1 MISLSYPFDNSAILK
16 NKRSIKKELLASGAS
31 RIKKKIAVLGGSTT
45 NEIVNILE
53 LFLLNYGIEP
63 EFYQSEYAQYWQDAV
78 FGNEELDSFA
88 PDIVYIHTTNRNIKD
103 YETCMSATSE
113 EVDAALEK
121 QFNHFEEVWNGIKN
135 KFHCPVIQNNFEMPS
150 YRLLGNR
157 DASDFRGMTNFISR
171 LNEKFYK
178 YAQENENFYINDI
191 NYISASYG
199 LSKWADST
207 SWYMYKYALSTQAIP
222 ELSFNIANIIKSIYG
237 KNKKMFVLDMD
248 NTLWGGVVGDN
259 GQQGIEIGQET
270 GIAQGYYEFQKYIKA
285 HKQLGVLLSVNS
297 KNDMEN
303 ALDGLKHPDTV
314 LTADDFITIKANW
327 NNKDQ
332 NIEEISNEISILPDS
347 FVFVDDNPAERGIV
361 SAQINGIAVP
371 EIDSIENYIRILDR
385 NAYFELT
392 SFTADDVSRNEMYQA
407 NFKRMNSQ
415 KTFSDYTEYL
425 ESLEMKAV
433 IDDFDPVYLNRIVQL
448 TNKSNQFNLTT
459 KRYTQAEMDEVLQS
473 SEYIRLYG
481 KLTDKFGDNGVVSV
495 VIGKKE
501 EDTLHM
507 DLWLMSCR
515 VLKRNMEFA
524 MLDSLVKRAKEE
536 GIKTIRGYYYKSP
549 KNAMVTD
556 LYTIFGFETVSR
568 NEETGDAVFELK
580 TENYTD
586 KNNIIKIFKNGGI

>member
-78 FGNEELDSFA
+78 FGNEELDSFG

-157 DASDFRGMTNFISR
+157 DASDFRGMTNFISK

-556 LYTIFGFETVSR
+556 LYTVFGFETVSR

>member
-1 MISLSYPFDNSAILK
+1 MTTLSYPFDNSAILK
-16 NKRSIKKELLASGAS
+16 NKRSIKKELLGSGTS

-103 YETCMSATSE
+103 YETCMSATAE

-121 QFNHFEEVWNGIKN
+121 QFSHFEEVWNGIKN

-178 YAQENENFYINDI
+178 YAQENDNFYINDI

-259 GQQGIEIGQET
+259 GQQGIEIGHET

-303 ALDGLKHPDTV
+303 ALDGLRHPDTV

-371 EIDSIENYIRILDR
+371 EIDSVENYIRILDR

-415 KTFSDYTEYL
+415 KTFSDYNEYL

-495 VIGKKE
+495 VIGKKD

-507 DLWLMSCR
+507 ELWLMSCR

-524 MLDSLVKRAKEE
+524 MLDTLVKQAREE
-536 GIKTIRGYYYKSP
+536 GIKTIRGYYYRSA
-549 KNAMVTD
+549 KNAMVAD
-556 LYTIFGFETVSR
+556 LYTVFGFETVSR
-568 NEETGDAVFELK
+568 NDETGDAVFELN